1 MEQTQRVIRMSVER
15 ALAIITVHETELGAL
30 DAHAGD
36 GDHGSTMVRGL
47 RAANEAVAAA
57 DDDQSPGQLLMT
69 AGNAFSNAAGGASG
83 ALYGMFMLTVGQ
95 RLGNGPFNTLSVH
108 DALAAGLE
116 TISRLG
122 KAKPGDKTMVD
133 ALSPFVSALGRAG
146 ERGAGLAKAWNEAL
160 PAAEAGAESTAQ
172 MMAKRG
178 RSARL
183 GERSIGH
190 VDPGA
195 QSMVYLLQ
203 AVGEALAGVDL
214 DE

>member
-1 MEQTQRVIRMSVER
+1 MEQAQQIIRMSVQR
-15 ALAIITVHETELGAL
+15 ALAIITAREAELGAL

-36 GDHGSTMVRGL
+36 GDHGSTMARGL

-57 DDDQSPGQLLMT
+57 DDGQSPGQLLMT
-69 AGNAFSNAAGGASG
+69 AGNAFSDAAGGASG

-95 RLGNGPFNTLSVH
+95 RLDPTACDVRSVH

-116 TISRLG
+116 IISRLG

-133 ALSPFVSALGRAG
+133 ALSPFVDALGRAG
-146 ERGAGLAKAWNEAL
+146 EQGAGLATAWNEAL
-160 PAAEAGAESTAQ
+160 PAAEAGADATAQ
-172 MMAKRG
+172 MMARRG

-195 QSMVYLLQ
+195 RSMLYLLQ
-203 AVGEALAGVDL
+203 AVGEALEIVGLAG
-214 DE
+214 

>member
-1 MEQTQRVIRMSVER
+1 MEQAQQIVRMSVQR
-15 ALAIITVHETELGAL
+15 ALAIIAEHEAELGTL

-47 RAANEAVAAA
+47 RAANEAVATA
-57 DDDQSPGQLLMT
+57 DEGQSPGQLLMT
-69 AGNAFSNAAGGASG
+69 AGSAFSNAAGGASG
-83 ALYGMFMLTVGQ
+83 ALYGMFILTVGQ
-95 RLGNGPFNTLSVH
+95 RLDPMACDVRSVH

-133 ALSPFVSALGRAG
+133 ALSPFVDALGQAG
-146 ERGAGLAKAWNEAL
+146 EQGAGLAEVWNEAL
-160 PAAEAGAESTAQ
+160 PAAEAGADATAQ
-172 MMAKRG
+172 MMARRG

-183 GERSIGH
+183 RERSIGH

-195 QSMVYLLQ
+195 RSMVYLLQ
-203 AVGEALAGVDL
+203 AVGEVLESGNL
-214 DE
+214 EE